1 MDTKGGKLAAVGGG
15 ESHQSASSKRAS
27 HTVSHH
33 EWSSHLGLGTPVHS
47 TNAKKWRVNKLLP

>member
-27 HTVSHH
+27 HPVSHH
-33 EWSSHLGLGTPVHS
+33 EWSSHLGLGTPVRS
-47 TNAKKWRVNKLLP
+47 TNAKKWSVNKLLP